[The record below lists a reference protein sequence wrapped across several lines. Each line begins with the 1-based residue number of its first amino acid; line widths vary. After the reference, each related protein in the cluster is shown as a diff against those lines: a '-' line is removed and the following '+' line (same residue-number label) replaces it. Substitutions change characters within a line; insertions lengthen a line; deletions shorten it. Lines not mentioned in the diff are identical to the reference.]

1 MRDDSLQATPI
12 LARNS
17 GLNEGTHFADFDS
30 RLIFKK
36 NQTQIQIASLVEE
49 IVIYGQLW
57 GSELVDLNFHLE
69 VIQLC
74 WRWTLGKNKW
84 KTTWY
89 RFVWFASANR
99 IIGDEVLNDAYRC
112 L

>member
-74 WRWTLGKNKW
+74 WRWTLGKKKQMENDLVSVCLVRQCQ
-84 KTTWY
+84 Y
-89 RFVWFASANR
+89 VP
-99 IIGDEVLNDAYRC
+99 IG
-112 L
+112 